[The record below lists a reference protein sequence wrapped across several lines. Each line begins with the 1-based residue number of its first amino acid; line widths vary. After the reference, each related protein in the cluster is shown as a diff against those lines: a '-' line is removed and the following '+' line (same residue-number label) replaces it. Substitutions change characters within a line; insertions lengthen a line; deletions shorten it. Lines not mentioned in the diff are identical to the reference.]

1 MIAVQAGVE
10 GVRVDGVIMLEVVT
24 DAPMLRLEELL
35 EGHRK
40 ALPSARPPS
49 FFLFSPVLEEVKRP
63 QGVENL
69 KVHCVCNS
77 FDAAPFA
84 RRSRIVPVV
93 AQAMRQKS
101 PELKRFVRAPRV
113 SLVFIFAGLAS
124 DTAVPLIRPG
134 IPVLP
139 LSFTPIV
146 PDAVLQTCRTS
157 HNAGHVEIAPA
168 SLLQDH
174 RDALQ
179 SVTSLNQDG
188 NGLGD

>member
-1 MIAVQAGVE
+1 MSSKELSRKKIAAQAGVD
-10 GVRVDGVIMLEVVT
+10 GVRVDVVIMSEVLP
-24 DAPMLRLEELL
+24 DALMLRVEELL

-146 PDAVLQTCRTS
+146 PDAVLMQD
-157 HNAGHVEIAPA
+157 IA
-168 SLLQDH
+168 
-174 RDALQ
+174 
-179 SVTSLNQDG
+179 
-188 NGLGD
+188 